1 MLHGRKSKLAETRP
15 MMSSDRN
22 GSYYGGPEPTSRIG
36 AELKEAR
43 ERLGYTLPAVAATLR
58 IRLPYLE
65 AIEAGRLS
73 ELPGN
78 AYAVGFLRTYAQA
91 LGLDPDEISRRF
103 KAEAAEVNRK
113 TELAFPAPVP
123 ERGIPAGAVV
133 LVGAVIAIAAYIGWY
148 RFSGGEQRA
157 NDVVQAVPDRLAPL
171 AALPPSAPPQDMG
184 DKGNAP
190 SPVAAAI
197 APAPPEAAGPPIPP
211 ALLPPSAPNAGP
223 REMMGPPI
231 PGLIAAKSAAPAA
244 VPTAA
249 LAAADGSRIV
259 LHAKSDA
266 WVQVRERQG
275 PVLLN
280 RVMRT
285 GETWSVPPSKAH
297 LLLTTGNA
305 ASTELVV
312 DGIAMPPL
320 GPEGVVRR
328 DLVLDA
334 DALHDPAKQP
344 PASSPQAAATP
355 PPAAAKVAPP
365 TAIRTN

>member
-1 MLHGRKSKLAETRP
+1 VLHGRKSKLAETRP
-15 MMSSDRN
+15 LMSSDRN
-22 GSYYGGPEPTSRIG
+22 GGYYGGPEPTSRIG
-36 AELKEAR
+36 AELREAR

-78 AYAVGFLRTYAQA
+78 AYAVGFLRAYAQA

-103 KAEAAEVNRK
+103 KTEAAEVNRK

-148 RFSGGEQRA
+148 RFSGGEHGGSDA
-157 NDVVQAVPDRLAPL
+157 VQAVPDRLAPL
-171 AALPPSAPPQDMG
+171 AAAPPRDA
-184 DKGNAP
+184 DEKGKPA
-190 SPVAAAI
+190 SPVAAVI
-197 APAPPEAAGPPIPP
+197 APAPPEPAGPPIPP
-211 ALLPPSAPNAGP
+211 ALLPPSAPNVGP
-223 REMMGPPI
+223 REVMGPPI
-231 PGLIAAKSAAPAA
+231 PAAILAASGAA
-244 VPTAA
+244 SVTPGTVPTPA

-266 WVQVRERQG
+266 WVQVRERRG

-328 DLVLDA
+328 DLVLDP

-344 PASSPQAAATP
+344 TASSPQAAATTP
-355 PPAAAKVAPP
+355 SAAKAG
-365 TAIRTN
+365 TAAAIRTN